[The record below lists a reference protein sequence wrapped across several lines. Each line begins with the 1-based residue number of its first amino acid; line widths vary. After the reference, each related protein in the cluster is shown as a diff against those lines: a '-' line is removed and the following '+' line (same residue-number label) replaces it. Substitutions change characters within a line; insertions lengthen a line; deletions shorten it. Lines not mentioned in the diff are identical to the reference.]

1 MGEPAPEGDGRPR
14 PACEDRLAAAELELA
29 GMRRH
34 LASIVEATGSIVWVA
49 DTERGFVE
57 PQPSWAR
64 YTGQTPAEYGGF
76 GYMDAI
82 HPDDRKALGAANR
95 AASRGDTVWEAKGRV
110 WHAASG
116 SYRHCVS
123 RGAPLRD
130 ESGVVTGWIGVCT
143 DVHEQVAAREEAEAI
158 SAAAQ
163 RAQRT
168 AEEAQREAEEAA
180 AAAEAANRRL
190 RQLQEISDVAVSRL
204 PLADLVDALRHRLQS
219 VLAVDT
225 VRILLLD
232 ERLKRLR
239 PAAPDPDDPARP
251 DFSLPLG
258 RGFGG
263 RVALAGGP
271 VIEPDADAVERLDP
285 LIAGV
290 RSLAG
295 VPLLVGDRLV
305 GVLHV
310 GTMERRVFTR
320 ADVELLEL
328 AAERIAAAMERS
340 RAFERER
347 TLARTLQAA
356 LLPPSLPAIP
366 GVGLSARYIAA
377 GEGLDV
383 GGDFYD
389 VFAVGEGAWLAVIG
403 DVCGRGPEAAAMTGL
418 ARHTVRAVAGEH
430 VGPAEVLSRLNSAL
444 AAEAGDERFATALCA
459 RLEPDPAGGRAR
471 LVLASGGHCR
481 PIVLRH
487 DGATEPVAV
496 DGVILGPFPD
506 VTLDEVTVDIGPGD
520 SLVLYTD
527 GVVEAQGPGGF
538 FGEPRLLS
546 LLRSAAGRTSAELA
560 GLVEEA
566 VKRHA
571 GGPPDDD
578 LALVVVQVPRPLPP
592 TPEVL
597 VDVTLPAGHLAAGHG
612 RRAAERAL
620 GGRRLHEDVVDA
632 VRLVV
637 SELVTNA
644 VRHGRPD
651 VAGPRLRLL
660 AGESAVRVEVRN
672 RGRAFAL
679 PTERA
684 ALLDE
689 SGRGL
694 EVVRHLARAV
704 GVDDEGAT
712 VSVWAVLETAVP

>member
-1 MGEPAPEGDGRPR
+1 MGEPAPEGGGGPR
-14 PACEDRLAAAELELA
+14 PAWADRLAAAEVELA
-29 GMRRH
+29 ALRSH
-34 LASIVEATGSIVWVA
+34 VASLVEATGSIVWVA

-57 PQPSWAR
+57 PQPDWAD
-64 YTGQTPAEYGGF
+64 YTGQTPAEYAGF
-76 GYMDAI
+76 GYMDAV

-95 AASRGDTVWEAKGRV
+95 AAGRGEVVWVAEARL
-110 WHAASG
+110 WHAATG
-116 SYRHCVS
+116 TYRHCVS

-130 ESGVVTGWIGVCT
+130 ETGAVTGWVGVCT
-143 DVHEQVAAREEAEAI
+143 DIHEQVAAREDAEAV
-158 SAAAQ
+158 SAAAR
-163 RAQRT
+163 RAQRA

-204 PLADLVDALRHRLQS
+204 PLADLVAALRNRLQA

-232 ERLKRLR
+232 ERTKLLR
-239 PAAPDPDDPARP
+239 PAALEPDDPAGA

-271 VIEPDADAVERLDP
+271 VIEPDAGAVERLDP
-285 LIAGV
+285 LILAV

-310 GTMERRVFTR
+310 GTRERRVFTR

-328 AAERIAAAMERS
+328 AAERVAAAMERS

-366 GVGLSARYIAA
+366 GVALSARYIAA

-389 VFAVGEGAWLAVIG
+389 VFAVGDGAWLAVIG

-418 ARHTVRAVAGEH
+418 ARHTVRAVAGER
-430 VGPAEVLSRLNSAL
+430 VGPAEVLRRLNSAL
-444 AAEAGDERFATALCA
+444 AAEAGDERFATAVCA

-481 PIVLRH
+481 PILLRG
-487 DGATEPVAV
+487 DGTVEPVAV
-496 DGVILGPFPD
+496 GGTLLGAFPD
-506 VTLDEVTVDIGPGD
+506 VRLDEVSVDLGPGD

-527 GVVEAQGPGGF
+527 GVVEAQGIGGF
-538 FGEPRLLS
+538 FGEWRLLR
-546 LLRSAAGRTSAELA
+546 LLASAAGRTGAEVA

-566 VKRHA
+566 VSSHA

-578 LALVVVQVPRPLPP
+578 LALMVLQVPSPLPP
-592 TPEVL
+592 TPDVL
-597 VDVTLPAGHLAAGHG
+597 VDTALPAGEAAAGEA
-612 RRAAERAL
+612 RRAVERAL
-620 GGRRLHEDVVDA
+620 GGRLPDDDLDA
-632 VRLVV
+632 VRLVA

-651 VAGPRLRLL
+651 TGGPRLRVLS
-660 AGESAVRVEVRN
+660 GGSAVRVEVRN

-694 EVVRHLARAV
+694 DVVRHLARAV
-704 GVDDEGAT
+704 GVDEEGPSVA
-712 VSVWAVLETAVP
+712 VWALLELAVP

>member
-1 MGEPAPEGDGRPR
+1 
-14 PACEDRLAAAELELA
+14 
-29 GMRRH
+29 
-34 LASIVEATGSIVWVA
+34 
-49 DTERGFVE
+49 
-57 PQPSWAR
+57 
-64 YTGQTPAEYGGF
+64 
-76 GYMDAI
+76 
-82 HPDDRKALGAANR
+82 
-95 AASRGDTVWEAKGRV
+95 
-110 WHAASG
+110 
-116 SYRHCVS
+116 
-123 RGAPLRD
+123 
-130 ESGVVTGWIGVCT
+130 
-143 DVHEQVAAREEAEAI
+143 
-158 SAAAQ
+158 
-163 RAQRT
+163 
-168 AEEAQREAEEAA
+168 QREAEAA
-180 AAAEAANRRL
+180 AAAAESANRRL

-232 ERLKRLR
+232 ERTKRLR
-239 PAAPDPDDPARP
+239 PAGPELL
-251 DFSLPLG
+251 LPVG

-271 VIEPDADAVERLDP
+271 VIEPDAGSIERLDP
-285 LIAGV
+285 LIAGS

-310 GTMERRVFTR
+310 GTEERRVFTR

-328 AAERIAAAMERS
+328 AAERVAAAMERS

-366 GVGLSARYIAA
+366 GMSLSARYMAA

-389 VFAVGEGAWLAVIG
+389 VFPVGDDAWLAVIG

-418 ARHTVRAVAGEH
+418 ARHTVRAVADEH
-430 VGPAEVLSRLNSAL
+430 LGPAEVLSRLNSAL
-444 AAEAGDERFATALCA
+444 AAEAEDERFATALCA

-481 PIVLRH
+481 PIVLRR
-487 DGATEPVAV
+487 DGTAELVAV
-496 DGVILGPFPD
+496 GGVILGPFPD
-506 VTLDEVTVDIGPGD
+506 VELEEVTLEIGSGD

-527 GVVEAQGPGGF
+527 GVVEAQGIGGF
-538 FGEPRLLS
+538 FGELRLLD

-578 LALVVVQVPRPLPP
+578 LALMVVQVPPPLPP

-597 VDVTLPAGHLAAGHG
+597 VDVALPAGDLAAGHG
-612 RRAAERAL
+612 RRAVERAL
-620 GGRRLHEDVVDA
+620 GARPLAEDVVDA
-632 VRLVV
+632 ARLIV

-644 VRHGRPD
+644 SRYGRPD

-694 EVVRHLARAV
+694 EVVRHLAQAV
-704 GVDDEGAT
+704 GVDDEGAK
-712 VSVWAVLETAVP
+712 VSVWAVVGTAVP